1 MGYGIQTSDSK
12 GKHGFF
18 HNGKTQHFQGYW
30 GVYPQSCPAQPLLQ
44 PIDFSAFSNLFE
56 SRSPMG
62 EGTPELRS
70 ERATLSLSL
79 GERDRVRGANSVHSA
94 NRPTAG

>member
-18 HNGKTQHFQGYW
+18 HSEKAQHFQGYW

-44 PIDFSAFSNLFE
+44 PIDFSEFSNLFE

-62 EGTPELRS
+62 EGTPSRWP
-70 ERATLSLSL
+70 RPDSLSIRIRL
-79 GERDRVRGANSVHSA
+79 RM
-94 NRPTAG
+94 RPR